1 MENSE
6 NINIWKFKVNT
17 TEKEVNTTYVNE
29 EWYNDDGMV
38 QTVHTSGCQQ
48 LSGLTAG
55 HGISCDQTRNQHAY
69 LFIIV

>member
-29 EWYNDDGMV
+29 E
-38 QTVHTSGCQQ
+38 
-48 LSGLTAG
+48 
-55 HGISCDQTRNQHAY
+55 
-69 LFIIV
+69 